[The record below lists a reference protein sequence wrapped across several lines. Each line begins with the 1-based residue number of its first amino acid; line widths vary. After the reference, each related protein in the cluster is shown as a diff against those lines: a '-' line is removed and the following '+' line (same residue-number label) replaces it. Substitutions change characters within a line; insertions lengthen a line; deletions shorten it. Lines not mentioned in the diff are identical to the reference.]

1 MSESNMFDRRIDTFG
16 RLLEV
21 RARLDREFGQ
31 SLEESHDLSHTW
43 FEVLLRIGRA
53 DEERLKMCDLA
64 NEIALTTGGV
74 TRLVDR
80 MVDAGYILRVPS
92 PSDRRVQFIELTDT
106 GRTLLEDACA
116 THLGDL
122 EDQMFSRL
130 TRSEAAQLDALL
142 EKLR

>member
-1 MSESNMFDRRIDTFG
+1 MPGSSMFDKRIDTFG

-21 RARLDREFGQ
+21 RARLDRELGQ

-53 DEERLKMCDLA
+53 NEERLKMCDLA

-130 TRSEAAQLDALL
+130 TIREAEQLDALL